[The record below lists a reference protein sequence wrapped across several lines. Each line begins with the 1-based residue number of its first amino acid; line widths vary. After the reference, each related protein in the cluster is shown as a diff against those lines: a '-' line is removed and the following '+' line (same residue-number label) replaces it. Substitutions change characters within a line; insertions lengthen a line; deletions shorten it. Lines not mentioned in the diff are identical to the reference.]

1 MNQLG
6 FPFLTIIIF
15 LPLAG
20 GLALLFFGRGVDRII
35 IRHVALLFAAV
46 DFFLCLILLVNFDR
60 TTAQMQFVD
69 HYRWIPSIGA
79 SYYVGVDGISILFML
94 LTALLGLLA
103 IFSSWSAV
111 TQREHGYYASFLILQ
126 TGMLGVFAALD
137 FFLFYIFWEVTLV
150 PMYFI
155 IGLWGG
161 PDRLYAAIKFIIFTL
176 SGSVFMLL
184 GILGM
189 CFSHYHMTGQ
199 FTFDI
204 QKLYSVIAPTP
215 VKVWIALALFVGFA
229 VKVPLFPLHTWLP
242 DAHVEAPTAGSV
254 LLAGILLKMGGY
266 GFVRF
271 ILPLVPT
278 IQDSAFWLECVRII
292 AVIGIVYGAFLA
304 LAQTDIKKLVA
315 YSSISHLGMVTL
327 GIFALNSQGIEGGIL
342 QMVNHGLTTGGLFL
356 LVGVIYERRHTRDM
370 DAFGGLARQMPFY
383 ATVFMIVM
391 LGAIGV
397 PGLNGFVGEFLILVG
412 AFKVSV
418 ATAALMVAGIFVG
431 TIYMLRLYQ
440 KMMFGPLDKKENQA
454 LSDLDQR
461 EMAYLAPIVIFVFWI
476 GLYPRAFLDI
486 MHVSVGKLAGG
497 L

>member
-1 MNQLG
+1 
-6 FPFLTIIIF
+6 
-15 LPLAG
+15 
-20 GLALLFFGRGVDRII
+20 
-35 IRHVALLFAAV
+35 
-46 DFFLCLILLVNFDR
+46 
-60 TTAQMQFVD
+60 
-69 HYRWIPSIGA
+69 
-79 SYYVGVDGISILFML
+79 
-94 LTALLGLLA
+94 
-103 IFSSWSAV
+103 
-111 TQREHGYYASFLILQ
+111 
-126 TGMLGVFAALD
+126 
-137 FFLFYIFWEVTLV
+137 
-150 PMYFI
+150 MYFI

>member
-1 MNQLG
+1 M
-6 FPFLTIIIF
+6 
-15 LPLAG
+15 
-20 GLALLFFGRGVDRII
+20 V
-35 IRHVALLFAAV
+35 
-46 DFFLCLILLVNFDR
+46 
-60 TTAQMQFVD
+60 
-69 HYRWIPSIGA
+69 
-79 SYYVGVDGISILFML
+79 